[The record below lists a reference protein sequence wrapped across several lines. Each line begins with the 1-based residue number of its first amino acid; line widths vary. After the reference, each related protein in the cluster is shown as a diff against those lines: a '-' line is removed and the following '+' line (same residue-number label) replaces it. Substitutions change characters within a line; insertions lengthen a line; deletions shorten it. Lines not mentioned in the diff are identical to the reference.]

1 MTPEQVTKR
10 MGWMYAMLGGGI
22 ACLFTAYQYAQPTVG
37 VAEPPP
43 EWAPYLFGGLG
54 LILLIVGGVLALQLK
69 KQPKPAAVDLKNPQ
83 GKNVIR
89 LMIAGGIALVA
100 LTLVNIF
107 SPDGDP
113 VWLSASVVL
122 LIIMAVCFVSA
133 GRITRKLRA
142 ATAAGAAKE

>member
-1 MTPEQVTKR
+1 MA
-10 MGWMYAMLGGGI
+10 WMYAMIAGGI
-22 ACLFTAYQYAQPTVG
+22 ACLITAYQYAQPTVG
-37 VAEPPP
+37 RAEPPP
-43 EWAPYLFGGLG
+43 EWVPYLFGGLG
-54 LILLIVGGVLALQLK
+54 LVLLVVGGVLAIQLK
-69 KQPKPAAVDLKNPQ
+69 KEPKPAAVDLKNPQ

-89 LMIAGGIALVA
+89 LMIVGGIALVA

-113 VWLSASVVL
+113 IWLSASVVL

-142 ATAAGAAKE
+142 TVAGK